1 MKKLYLVLIVL
12 PLLAACAGGSAG
24 PVAKSAPSEADLLQ
38 KNFTLVSVNGKA
50 FTNKDRVPSIHF
62 GEGLRVSGQVC
73 NRFMGNAT
81 LKDGVI
87 TVPQMASTMML
98 CADPKLNALEQKFA
112 QIMREGASISLDGD
126 KLGISRGDTRL
137 EYIRSEPEK

>member
-1 MKKLYLVLIVL
+1 MKKLYLILIAL
-12 PLLAACAGGSAG
+12 PLLAACAAG
-24 PVAKSAPSEADLLQ
+24 PAGPKASGPVSEADLLQ
-38 KNFTLVSVNGKA
+38 KNFTLVSVNGESFAGKE
-50 FTNKDRVPSIHF
+50 RVPSIHF
-62 GEGLRVSGQVC
+62 GEGLRVTGQVC